1 MAEMSL
7 NQNLNCIEISNS
19 GKLAAIG
26 NEFGEI
32 IIFKLP
38 EFEYIGRSIGHS
50 KELSCLKWSPDDKQ
64 IISLS
69 SDNSVCIWNI
79 YRTLYEYQ

>member
-1 MAEMSL
+1 MSL
-7 NQNLNCIEISNS
+7 NQNLNSIEISNN

-32 IIFKLP
+32 TLFKLP
-38 EFEYIGRSIGHS
+38 EFEYIGKSIGHS

-79 YRTLYEYQ
+79 YRGLNDY